1 MVIGSPLL
9 NIRYTPKKDTIECH
23 SPTVPQKNQNLIM
36 PNVYKNL
43 TITMTDSV
51 RVLILMLK

>member
-23 SPTVPQKNQNLIM
+23 SPTVPQKKSELNNAKCIKELDD
-36 PNVYKNL
+36 NY
-43 TITMTDSV
+43 D
-51 RVLILMLK
+51 